1 MGDPHGCAS
10 TLRAML
16 SELRLAYGDSLR
28 IIITGDII
36 DRGPDAFDCWRAVR
50 EWGCEVVLGN
60 HEWMMLEAEKSP
72 EAFNL
77 WIYNGANA
85 TLRSVSLWAQ
95 KLNTQPSVLLEQMRQ
110 WARTLPL
117 YVEVP
122 LGEETLLVSHAGVAR
137 HFARNWQEAF
147 SYPLDN
153 DDSVIWNRGEL
164 AQLPGIIQVVGHTPV
179 SYGPAR
185 EGKNWYVDT
194 GCVYRWEGTG
204 YLSALVFIP
213 PHTNPVLLS
222 IKRQD

>member
-1 MGDPHGCAS
+1 MGDTHGCAV
-10 TLRAML
+10 TLRVML
-16 SELRLAYGDSLR
+16 AELRALYGENLR

-36 DRGPDAFDCWRAVR
+36 DRGPDAFGCWRAVH

-77 WIYNGANA
+77 WMYNGAQT
-85 TLRSVSLWAQ
+85 TLHSISLWAQ
-95 KLNTQPSVLLEQMRQ
+95 KLNTMPSVLLEHLRH

-117 YVEVP
+117 YVEIS
-122 LGEETLLVSHAGVAR
+122 LGEEKLLVSHAGVAR

-147 SYPLDN
+147 KHPLDHE
-153 DDSVIWNRGEL
+153 DSVVWNREEL

-179 SYGPAR
+179 PYGPQR

-194 GCVYRWEGTG
+194 GCVYHWEGTG
-204 YLSALVFIP
+204 YLSALVFTP
-213 PHTNPVLLS
+213 PQTTPVILS
-222 IKRQD
+222 VKRQD